1 MSSKAVAQLSIQRPI
16 SPTPCEVSVAGQ
28 LLLERKSSK
37 SSGPIERLA
46 ASKER
51 PGRTQWRRRGTAIIE
66 RCDRSAQN
74 TRFTP
79 SSMHF
84 WRMNTSM
91 SAMIVHDRSAS
102 SMVAQSTAMSS
113 VFRHRRACAMPQA
126 HVGPRCRAWCST
138 APSQPSFIACA
149 PSRPK
154 CHKSA
159 ASVTSCSS
167 RRKAVVAP
175 QWPPFFAWQ
184 QGRPAP
190 VPSLP
195 RGNRAVL

>member
-1 MSSKAVAQLSIQRPI
+1 MLQ
-16 SPTPCEVSVAGQ
+16 
-28 LLLERKSSK
+28 RKSSK
-37 SSGPIERLA
+37 IERPDRERDGRFQGA
-46 ASKER
+46 ARSHAMAPSR
-51 PGRTQWRRRGTAIIE
+51 AAMIE

-84 WRMNTSM
+84 WRMNTSV

-126 HVGPRCRAWCST
+126 HVGPRCRAWCSA